1 MSVYE
6 FVKSV
11 QFCIQNIV
19 FLKHLAEISLGD
31 NNVATVT
38 TPEANKLYSIY
49 LLKDGAIWYH
59 EEAKSSAD
67 KQISSATENIFFKAR
82 MIPKDAS
89 KNALSDYSEASV
101 KLPVAGIFNIG
112 SNSGGSSASGSSDS
126 TGSSD
131 SSSDS
136 SSSSTGSASS
146 ATTVNVKPAEGVSVD
161 KAAAGEKVNEASVAV
176 SLVDANGNLFIAWA

>member
-1 MSVYE
+1 
-6 FVKSV
+6 
-11 QFCIQNIV
+11 
-19 FLKHLAEISLGD
+19 
-31 NNVATVT
+31 
-38 TPEANKLYSIY
+38 
-49 LLKDGAIWYH
+49 
-59 EEAKSSAD
+59 
-67 KQISSATENIFFKAR
+67 

-101 KLPVAGIFNIG
+101 KLPVAGIFNTG

-146 ATTVNVKPAEGVSVD
+146 ATTVTVKPAEGVSVD
-161 KAAAGEKVNEASVAV
+161 KAVAGEKVNEASVAV
-176 SLVDANGNLFIAWA
+176 SLVDANGNLFIARA

>member
-1 MSVYE
+1 VSVYE

-67 KQISSATENIFFKAR
+67 KQISSATENIFFKVR

-101 KLPVAGIFNIG
+101 KLPVAGIFNTG
-112 SNSGGSSASGSSDS
+112 SNSG
-126 TGSSD
+126 GSSD

-176 SLVDANGNLFIAWA
+176 SLVDANGNLFIARA

>member
-1 MSVYE
+1 MSVYA

-67 KQISSATENIFFKAR
+67 KQISSATENIFFKVR

-101 KLPVAGIFNIG
+101 KLPVAGIFNTG

-136 SSSSTGSASS
+136 SSSTGSASS
-146 ATTVNVKPAEGVSVD
+146 ATTVTVKPAEGVSVD

-176 SLVDANGNLFIAWA
+176 SLVDANGNLFIARA

>member
-101 KLPVAGIFNIG
+101 KLPVAGIFNTG

-161 KAAAGEKVNEASVAV
+161 KAAGEKVNEASVAV
-176 SLVDANGNLFIAWA
+176 SLVDANGNLFIARA